1 MTLNSIL
8 MAVLWMIPFVFMLMI
23 GQWGLISA
31 DPKFITDYSNIVTT
45 LTVWI
50 SAALCFVTS
59 TVYSW
64 VDLNRKAWLFIGLG
78 LVSWSIG
85 NVFLSWADGLFSI
98 TEATANALPNIY
110 DFFFIISIPL
120 IIVGFYYLNKSMRVP
135 IPLYGWIIGGVVL
148 IGSLVVSALINW
160 SLLFPADSASMLATD
175 RFIFALLYAILYP
188 LMLSYAVTMA
198 STLFSGMLGRPWI
211 LVLVGFVV
219 YSTGE
224 IIWNFITHP
233 NVNIYVVG
241 GYFDL
246 FWLVGFMIIGI
257 GAYMNYY
264 MVKNPY

>member
-8 MAVLWMIPFVFMLMI
+8 IAVLWMIPSVFMLMI

-31 DPKFITDYSNIVTT
+31 EPKFITDYSNLITT

-50 SAALCFVTS
+50 AAALCFVSS

-64 VDLNRKAWLFIGLG
+64 LDMNRKSWLFIGLG

-85 NVFLSWADGLFSI
+85 NILLSWGDGLFPI
-98 TEATANALPNIY
+98 TESVANALPNFY
-110 DFFFIISIPL
+110 DFFFILSIPL
-120 IIVGFYYLNKSMRVP
+120 IIVGFYYLNKSMKVP
-135 IPLYGWIIGGVVL
+135 IPLYGWIVGGTVL
-148 IGSLVVSALINW
+148 AISLTVSALINW
-160 SLLFPADSASMLATD
+160 GLLFPADPVNALTAD
-175 RFIFALLYAILYP
+175 RFIFALLYAVLYP

-211 LVLVGFVV
+211 FALVGFVI

-224 IIWNFITHP
+224 IIWNFITNP

-246 FWLVGFMIIGI
+246 FWLIGFMIIGI